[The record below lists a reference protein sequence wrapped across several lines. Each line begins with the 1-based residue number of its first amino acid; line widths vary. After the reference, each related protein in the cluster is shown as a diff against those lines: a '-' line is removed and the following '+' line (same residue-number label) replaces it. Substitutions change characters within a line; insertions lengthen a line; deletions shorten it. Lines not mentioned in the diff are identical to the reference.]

1 VTRELIIR
9 NRQRTRSVDLPLLRR
24 ITHHLL
30 QNELELTSYQL
41 GVHLVGTTEMA
52 ELNHD
57 FLGHEGSTDVITFDH
72 SDTTDG
78 SLNGELFISVA
89 DGVAQARDFGTTWQS
104 ELTRYIVHG
113 VLHLRGFDDLAPAPR
128 RLMKREENRLVE
140 ALQEKF
146 PLSKI
151 LKRSV

>member
-1 VTRELIIR
+1 MTRELIIR
-9 NRQRTRSVDLPLLRR
+9 NRQHTRRVDVPLLRR

-30 QNELELTSYQL
+30 QKELKLTSYQL
-41 GVHLVGTTEMA
+41 GAHLVGTTEMA
-52 ELNHD
+52 ELNQN

-72 SDTTDG
+72 SDTADG

-89 DGVAQARDFGTTWQS
+89 DAVAQARDFGTTWQS

-140 ALQEKF
+140 ALAAQF